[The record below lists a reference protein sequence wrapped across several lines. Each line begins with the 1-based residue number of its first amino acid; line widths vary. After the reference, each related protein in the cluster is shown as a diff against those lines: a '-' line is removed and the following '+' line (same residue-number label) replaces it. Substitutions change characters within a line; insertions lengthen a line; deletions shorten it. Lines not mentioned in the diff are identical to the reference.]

1 MKIDEIRIY
10 SGCLEQGLDFKSY
23 LLEIDKN
30 LIIKNIYPTKN
41 RDAISESDSILQ
53 KITKLKD
60 FDIAITIV
68 SKEQETPILMVE
80 YSRLEPISFSIE
92 NLKS

>member
-10 SGCLEQGLDFKSY
+10 SGCLKQGLDFKSY

-41 RDAISESDSILQ
+41 RDTISESDSILQ
-53 KITKLKD
+53 KITKLK
-60 FDIAITIV
+60 
-68 SKEQETPILMVE
+68 ILI
-80 YSRLEPISFSIE
+80 LQ
-92 NLKS
+92 

>member
-41 RDAISESDSILQ
+41 REK
-53 KITKLKD
+53 KIYYVIKK
-60 FDIAITIV
+60 
-68 SKEQETPILMVE
+68 
-80 YSRLEPISFSIE
+80 
-92 NLKS
+92 